1 MYITPISYVGHIRSM
16 SYDPIKKQ
24 SSSGSLAL
32 GSLALT
38 GAHLSLMSC
47 HPALIPSL
55 MGQTSPM
62 LASGSAL
69 MSSHPALMG
78 QTSPMLASGS
88 GSASG
93 ESAGM
98 VLSSLSEALAMS
110 ESRLKELSWPSLT
123 RIAAA
128 VYSICTGCVT
138 AAATGRCHCCCCC
151 CHCCQ
156 CPATGAS
163 ISSSYLGSK
172 NKNKK

>member
-62 LASGSAL
+62 LASGS
-69 MSSHPALMG
+69 
-78 QTSPMLASGS
+78 

-128 VYSICTGCVT
+128 VYSICTG
-138 AAATGRCHCCCCC
+138 H
-151 CHCCQ
+151 
-156 CPATGAS
+156 PES
-163 ISSSYLGSK
+163 FPLPLGGSRK
-172 NKNKK
+172 SENFP